1 MALHRE
7 ADFPMVKVGI
17 VQALA
22 DCLETVRQGS
32 RLDVAMERY
41 PKYRAQLNAL
51 LEVAS
56 LIRPLAEDVAPP
68 FALQESI
75 RSHLLELQDKPAPS
89 LLHAGGEAPEANWGA
104 G

>member
-1 MALHRE
+1 
-7 ADFPMVKVGI
+7 MVKVGI

-56 LIRPLAEDVAPP
+56 LIRPLTEDVAPP

-75 RSHLLELQDKPAPS
+75 RAHLLELQDKPTPPGFHGGAQPS
-89 LLHAGGEAPEANWGA
+89 GA
-104 G
+104 C